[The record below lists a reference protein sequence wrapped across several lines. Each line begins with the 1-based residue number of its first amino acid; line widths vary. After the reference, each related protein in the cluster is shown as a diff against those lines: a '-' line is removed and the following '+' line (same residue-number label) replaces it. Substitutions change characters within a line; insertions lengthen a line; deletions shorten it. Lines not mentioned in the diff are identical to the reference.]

1 MRKVM
6 LLILLLVISLC
17 GYSQITTHFVKVDGG
32 SEKFQITRF
41 NLSSISGHQY
51 LYVTNEL
58 SNSRYKI
65 TEQKEPSERVI
76 NGDSVTVCIFDCVD
90 ATGRAKH
97 HFVQIL
103 PKHLKGKKVVVK
115 DYVTIGDRKMPCVT
129 YTSKEY

>member
-65 TEQKEPSERVI
+65 TEQKEPSERLI

-90 ATGRAKH
+90 VTGRAKH
-97 HFVQIL
+97 HFVQTL
-103 PKHLKGKKVVVK
+103 PKHLKGQKIIVK
-115 DYVTIGDRKMPCVT
+115 DYVTIGERKMPCVT
-129 YTSKEY
+129 YTSIEY

>member
-1 MRKVM
+1 MRI
-6 LLILLLVISLC
+6 LSIIAFLILSLN
-17 GYSQITTHFVKVDGG
+17 GYAQITTHFVKVDGG

-41 NLSSISGHQY
+41 NLSSISGYPY

-65 TEQKEPSERVI
+65 TEQKEPSERVV

-90 ATGRAKH
+90 VTGRAKH
-97 HFVQIL
+97 HFVQTL
-103 PKHLKGKKVVVK
+103 PKHLKGKKVVIK
-115 DYVTIGDRKMPCVT
+115 DYVTMGDRKMPCVT